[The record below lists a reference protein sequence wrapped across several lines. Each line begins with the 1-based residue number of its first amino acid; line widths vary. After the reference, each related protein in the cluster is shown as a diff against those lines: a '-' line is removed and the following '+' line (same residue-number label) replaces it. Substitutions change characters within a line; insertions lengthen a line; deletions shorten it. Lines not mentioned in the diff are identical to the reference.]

1 MYKENVFSQSATD
14 IDWTDFDALWED
26 FAAIRIAAMRPGNLT
41 RQAKLCLGVDKMS
54 FIDRKTNREIVAK
67 RRKLRKS
74 SRKSQRAK
82 THVLKDQ
89 INWFLESNKK
99 R

>member
-1 MYKENVFSQSATD
+1 MHNQSKLD
-14 IDWTDFDALWED
+14 QSIEEIDWTEFDPLWED
-26 FAAIRIAAMRPGNLT
+26 FVAIKIAAMRPGNLT
-41 RQAKLCLGVDKMS
+41 RQAKLYMGIENIRVM
-54 FIDRKTNREIVAK
+54 DRKTNRVLVAK
-67 RRKLRKS
+67 RKKIRKS

-82 THVLKDQ
+82 THALTKE

>member
-1 MYKENVFSQSATD
+1 MYKENVFSQSATE
-14 IDWTDFDALWED
+14 IDWADFDALWED

-41 RQAKLCLGVDKMS
+41 RQAKLCLGVDKMR
-54 FIDRKTNREIVAK
+54 FIDRKTEREIVAK

-74 SRKSQRAK
+74 SRKSQRSK
-82 THVLKDQ
+82 EHTLTKE
-89 INWFLESNKK
+89 INWFLESSKK

>member
-1 MYKENVFSQSATD
+1 MYKENVFSQSQRE
-14 IDWTDFDALWED
+14 IDWTDFDALWDD
-26 FAAIRIAAMRPGNLT
+26 FTAIRVAAMRPGNLT
-41 RQAKLCLGVDKMS
+41 RQAKLCLGVDKMR
-54 FIDRKTNREIVAK
+54 FIDRKTNREIIAK

-74 SRKSQRAK
+74 SRKSQRSK
-82 THVLKDQ
+82 EHVLTKE

>member
-1 MYKENVFSQSATD
+1 MYDENIFSQSQRE

-41 RQAKLCLGVDKMS
+41 RQAKLCLGIDKMRVV
-54 FIDRKTNREIVAK
+54 DRKTEREIVAK

-89 INWFLESNKK
+89 INWFLESSKK